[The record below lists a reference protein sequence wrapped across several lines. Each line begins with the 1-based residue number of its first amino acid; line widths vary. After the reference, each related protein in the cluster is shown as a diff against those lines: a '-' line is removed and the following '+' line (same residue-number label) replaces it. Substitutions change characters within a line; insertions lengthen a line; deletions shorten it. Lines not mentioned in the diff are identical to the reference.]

1 MAECRYL
8 GGEASISRVYSVE
21 RAHWI
26 HSHSHKPRAFRQS
39 LSTIV
44 SFSGPL
50 DPTLVIRML
59 TGSYSSALVLIS
71 LCVAILA
78 SYTALDMTGRI
89 ATAKGR
95 AVPLWMVGGALA
107 MGIGIWSMHFIG
119 MLAFS
124 LPVDLGYDIG
134 LTAFSL
140 LIAVLSSGFA
150 LWLVNQP
157 QLPAWQLALGALI
170 MGTGI
175 ACMHYTGMAALRML
189 PGIDYDPA
197 LFSAS
202 LAIAVGA
209 SAAALWIAFRLR
221 LHTPYVRQ
229 IRGLAAML
237 MGFAIVGMHY
247 TGMAAANFP
256 QGSYCGA
263 LANGLQGNGLVY
275 LVLIT
280 TLAVLAV
287 ALLTSVLDARME
299 SRTAALAHSLTLANQ
314 ELTQLAL
321 HDTLTGLPNRTLL
334 ADRIDQAIGK
344 VAEQGG
350 CFALMFIDLD
360 GFKPVND
367 AFGHHVGD
375 LLLKAVASR
384 LRGHLHSQDTL
395 ARIGGDEFVLL
406 VELREPEDAM
416 DVAVKQ
422 VNLVSRAFCVA
433 EHELQLTASLG
444 IVLYPGNGHDQL
456 ELLRNADA
464 AMYHAKSVGKN
475 GYSFFDASMNSNAR
489 QQLQLLQDLRV
500 ALEQRQFRLHYQP
513 KFDAQACV
521 AIGAEALLRWEHPV
535 HGLIP
540 PDRFIGLAEK
550 TGLIIAVG
558 EWVLDEACR
567 QMRLWLDEG
576 YAGWRIAV
584 NLSAIQ
590 FCHAG
595 LVDSVARALQANG
608 LPANRLTL
616 EITESTAMHDADVSL
631 NVLQRLADMG
641 VDLSID
647 DFGTGYSSLM
657 YLKRLPA
664 NELKIDR
671 GFVRDLEQD
680 SDDAAII
687 TAIVA
692 LGQAL
697 GLRIVAEGVETEGQQ
712 AFLTHLGCDAL
723 QGYLLGQPVPP
734 DQFMAN
740 LQAWHLQRALAI

>member
-1 MAECRYL
+1 
-8 GGEASISRVYSVE
+8 
-21 RAHWI
+21 
-26 HSHSHKPRAFRQS
+26 
-39 LSTIV
+39 
-44 SFSGPL
+44 
-50 DPTLVIRML
+50 ML
-59 TGSYSSALVLIS
+59 TGSYSSSLVLIS

-78 SYTALDMTGRI
+78 SYTALDLTGRI

-95 AVPLWMVGGALA
+95 AACLWMGGGALA
-107 MGIGIWSMHFIG
+107 MGIGVWSMHFIG

-124 LPVDLGYDIG
+124 LPIDLGYDLA

-150 LWLVNQP
+150 LWLVSQP
-157 QLPAWQLALGALI
+157 SLPALQLGFGALI
-170 MGTGI
+170 MGSGI

-189 PGIDYDPA
+189 PGIDYDPT
-197 LFSAS
+197 LFGAS
-202 LAIAVGA
+202 LLIAVGA

-221 LHTPYVRQ
+221 KHTPYVRQ
-229 IRGLAAML
+229 IRGLAAVV
-237 MGFAIVGMHY
+237 MGVAIVGMHY

-256 QGSYCGA
+256 EGSFCGA
-263 LANGLQGNGLVY
+263 LGGGLQGDSLVY

-287 ALLTSVLDARME
+287 ALLTSVLDARLE
-299 SRTAALAHSLTLANQ
+299 ARTAELARSLTLANQ

-321 HDTLTGLPNRTLL
+321 HDTLTDLPNRTLL
-334 ADRIDQAIGK
+334 ADRIEQAIAK

-367 AFGHHVGD
+367 AFGHHIGD
-375 LLLKAVASR
+375 LLLKAVAAR

-406 VELREPEDAM
+406 VELQEPNDAM

-422 VNLVSRAFCVA
+422 VNLVSRPFRVA
-433 EHELQLTASLG
+433 EHDLQLSASLG
-444 IVLYPGNGHDQL
+444 IVLYPGNGQDQH

-464 AMYHAKSVGKN
+464 AMYHAKSAGKN
-475 GYSFFDASMNSNAR
+475 GYSFFDVSMNSNAR
-489 QQLQLLQDLRV
+489 QQLQLLQDLRL

-513 KFDAQACV
+513 KFDAQACQP
-521 AIGAEALLRWEHPV
+521 IGAEALLRWEHPQQ
-535 HGLIP
+535 GLLL

-550 TGLIIAVG
+550 TGLIIPIG
-558 EWVLDEACR
+558 EWVLSEACR
-567 QMRLWLDEG
+567 QMRQWLDQG
-576 YAGWRIAV
+576 HHGWRMAV

-595 LVDSVARALQANG
+595 LVDSVARALQQNG
-608 LPANRLTL
+608 LPANCLTL
-616 EITESTAMHDADVSL
+616 EITETTAMHDADASL
-631 NVLQRLADMG
+631 TVLQRLSDMG

-680 SDDAAII
+680 SDDAAIVS
-687 TAIVA
+687 AIVA

-697 GLRIVAEGVETEGQQ
+697 GLRIVAEGVETDKQQ
-712 AFLTHLGCDAL
+712 DFLTRLGCDSL
-723 QGYLLGQPVPP
+723 QGYLLGQPVPAE
-734 DQFMAN
+734 QFMSK
-740 LQAWHLQRALAI
+740 LQAMGPELTAAG

>member
-1 MAECRYL
+1 
-8 GGEASISRVYSVE
+8 
-21 RAHWI
+21 
-26 HSHSHKPRAFRQS
+26 
-39 LSTIV
+39 
-44 SFSGPL
+44 
-50 DPTLVIRML
+50 ML
-59 TGSYSSALVLIS
+59 TGSYSSSLVLIS

-78 SYTALDMTGRI
+78 SYTALDLTGRI

-95 AVPLWMVGGALA
+95 AAYLWMGGGALA
-107 MGIGIWSMHFIG
+107 MGIGVWSMHFIG

-124 LPVDLGYDIG
+124 LPIDLGYDLA

-150 LWLVNQP
+150 LWLVSQP
-157 QLPAWQLALGALI
+157 SLPALQLGFGALI
-170 MGTGI
+170 MGAGI

-189 PGIDYDPA
+189 PGIDYDPT
-197 LFSAS
+197 LFGAS
-202 LAIAVGA
+202 LLIAVGA

-221 LHTPYVRQ
+221 AHTPYVRQ
-229 IRGLAAML
+229 IRGLAAVV

-256 QGSYCGA
+256 EGSFCGA
-263 LANGLQGNGLVY
+263 LGGGLQGDSLVY

-287 ALLTSVLDARME
+287 ALLTSVLDARLE
-299 SRTAALAHSLTLANQ
+299 ARTAELARSLTLANQ

-334 ADRIDQAIGK
+334 ADRIEQAIAK

-367 AFGHHVGD
+367 AFGHHIGD
-375 LLLKAVASR
+375 LLLKAVAAR

-406 VELREPEDAM
+406 VELQEPNDAM

-422 VNLVSRAFCVA
+422 VNLVSRPFRVA
-433 EHELQLTASLG
+433 EHDLQLSASLG
-444 IVLYPGNGHDQL
+444 IVLYPGNGQDQH

-464 AMYHAKSVGKN
+464 AMYHAKSAGKN
-475 GYSFFDASMNSNAR
+475 GYSFFDVSMNSNAR
-489 QQLQLLQDLRV
+489 QQLQLLQDLRL

-513 KFDAQACV
+513 KFDAQACQP
-521 AIGAEALLRWEHPV
+521 IGAEALLRWEHPQQ
-535 HGLIP
+535 GLLL

-550 TGLIIAVG
+550 TGLIIPIG
-558 EWVLDEACR
+558 EWVLIEACR
-567 QMRLWLDEG
+567 QMRQWLDQG
-576 YAGWRIAV
+576 HHGWRMAV

-595 LVDSVARALQANG
+595 LVDSVARALQQNG
-608 LPANRLTL
+608 LPANCLTL
-616 EITESTAMHDADVSL
+616 EITETTAMHDADASL
-631 NVLQRLADMG
+631 TVLQRLSDMG

-680 SDDAAII
+680 SDDAAIVS
-687 TAIVA
+687 AIVA

-697 GLRIVAEGVETEGQQ
+697 GLRIVAEGVETDKQQ
-712 AFLTHLGCDAL
+712 DFLTRLGCDSL
-723 QGYLLGQPVPP
+723 QGYLLGQPVPAE
-734 DQFMAN
+734 QFMSK
-740 LQAWHLQRALAI
+740 LQAMGPEFTAAG

>member
-1 MAECRYL
+1 
-8 GGEASISRVYSVE
+8 
-21 RAHWI
+21 
-26 HSHSHKPRAFRQS
+26 
-39 LSTIV
+39 
-44 SFSGPL
+44 
-50 DPTLVIRML
+50 ML
-59 TGSYSSALVLIS
+59 TGSYSSSLVLIS

-78 SYTALDMTGRI
+78 SYTALDLTGRI

-95 AVPLWMVGGALA
+95 AVHLWMGGGALA
-107 MGIGIWSMHFIG
+107 MGIGVWSMHFIG

-124 LPVDLGYDIG
+124 LPVELGYDLG

-150 LWLVNQP
+150 LWLVSQP
-157 QLPAWQLALGALI
+157 SLPWLQLGFGALI
-170 MGTGI
+170 MGAGI
-175 ACMHYTGMAALRML
+175 SCMHYTGMAALRML
-189 PGIDYDPA
+189 PGIDYDPT
-197 LFSAS
+197 LFGAS
-202 LAIAVGA
+202 LLIAVGA

-221 LHTPYVRQ
+221 RHTPYVRQ
-229 IRGLAAML
+229 IRGLAAVI
-237 MGFAIVGMHY
+237 MGVAIVGMHY

-256 QGSYCGA
+256 AGSFCGA
-263 LANGLQGNGLVY
+263 LGGGLQGDGLVY

-287 ALLTSVLDARME
+287 ALLTSVLDARLE
-299 SRTAALAHSLTLANQ
+299 ARTAELARSLTLANQ

-321 HDTLTGLPNRTLL
+321 HDTLTDLPNRTLL
-334 ADRIDQAIGK
+334 ADRIEQAIGK

-375 LLLKAVASR
+375 LLLKAVAAR

-406 VELREPEDAM
+406 VELQEPNDAM

-422 VNLVSRAFCVA
+422 VNLVSRPFRVA
-433 EHELQLTASLG
+433 EHDLQLTASLG
-444 IVLYPGNGHDQL
+444 IVLYPGNGLDQH

-464 AMYHAKSVGKN
+464 AMYHAKSAGKN
-475 GYSFFDASMNSNAR
+475 GYSFFDVSMNSNAR
-489 QQLQLLQDLRV
+489 QQLQLLQDLRQ
-500 ALEQRQFRLHYQP
+500 ALEQGQFRLHYQP
-513 KFDAQACV
+513 KFDAQACQP
-521 AIGAEALLRWEHPV
+521 IGAEALLRWEHPQQ
-535 HGLIP
+535 GLLL

-550 TGLIIAVG
+550 TGLILPIG

-567 QMRLWLDEG
+567 QMRQWLDQG
-576 YAGWRIAV
+576 HLGWRMAV

-595 LVDSVARALQANG
+595 LVESVARALSENG
-608 LPANRLTL
+608 LPANCLTL
-616 EITESTAMHDADVSL
+616 EITETTAMHDADASL
-631 NVLQRLADMG
+631 TVLQRLSDMG

-680 SDDAAII
+680 SDDAAIVS
-687 TAIVA
+687 AIVA

-697 GLRIVAEGVETEGQQ
+697 GLRIVAEGVETDKQQ
-712 AFLTHLGCDAL
+712 DFLTRLGCDSL
-723 QGYLLGQPVPP
+723 QGYLLGQPVPAE
-734 DQFMAN
+734 QFMGN
-740 LQAWHLQRALAI
+740 LQALRQEPEVPV

>member
-1 MAECRYL
+1 
-8 GGEASISRVYSVE
+8 
-21 RAHWI
+21 
-26 HSHSHKPRAFRQS
+26 
-39 LSTIV
+39 
-44 SFSGPL
+44 
-50 DPTLVIRML
+50 ML
-59 TGSYSSALVLIS
+59 TGSYSSSLVLIS

-78 SYTALDMTGRI
+78 SYTALDLTGRI

-95 AVPLWMVGGALA
+95 AAWLWMGGGALA
-107 MGIGIWSMHFIG
+107 MGIGVWSMHFIG

-124 LPVDLGYDIG
+124 LPIDLGYDLA

-150 LWLVNQP
+150 LWLVSQP
-157 QLPAWQLALGALI
+157 SLPWLQLGFGALI

-189 PGIDYDPA
+189 PGIDYDPT
-197 LFSAS
+197 LFGAS
-202 LAIAVGA
+202 LLIAVAA

-221 LHTPYVRQ
+221 AHTPYVRQ
-229 IRGLAAML
+229 IRGLAAVV
-237 MGFAIVGMHY
+237 MGVAIVGMHY

-256 QGSYCGA
+256 EGSFCGA
-263 LANGLQGNGLVY
+263 LAAGGLQGDGLVY

-287 ALLTSVLDARME
+287 ALLTSVLDARLE
-299 SRTAALAHSLTLANQ
+299 ARTAELARSLTLANQ

-321 HDTLTGLPNRTLL
+321 HDTLTDLPNRTLL
-334 ADRIDQAIGK
+334 ADRIEQAIAK

-367 AFGHHVGD
+367 AFGHHIGD
-375 LLLKAVASR
+375 LLLKAVAAR

-406 VELREPEDAM
+406 VELREPNDAM

-422 VNLVSRAFCVA
+422 VNLVSRPFRVA
-433 EHELQLTASLG
+433 EHDLQLTASLG
-444 IVLYPGNGHDQL
+444 IVLYPGNGLDQH

-464 AMYHAKSVGKN
+464 AMYHAKSAGKN

-489 QQLQLLQDLRV
+489 QQLQLLQDLRQ

-513 KFDAQACV
+513 KFDAQNCQP
-521 AIGAEALLRWEHPV
+521 IGAEALLRWEHPQQ
-535 HGLIP
+535 GLLL

-550 TGLIIAVG
+550 TGLIIPIG
-558 EWVLDEACR
+558 EWVLIEACR
-567 QMRLWLDEG
+567 QMRQWLDQG
-576 YAGWRIAV
+576 HHGWRMAV

-595 LVDSVARALQANG
+595 LVESVARALQQNS
-608 LPANRLTL
+608 LPANCLTL
-616 EITESTAMHDADVSL
+616 EITETTAMHDADASL
-631 NVLQRLADMG
+631 TVLQRLSDMG

-680 SDDAAII
+680 SDDAAIVS
-687 TAIVA
+687 AIVA

-697 GLRIVAEGVETEGQQ
+697 GLRIVAEGVETDRQQ
-712 AFLTHLGCDAL
+712 DFLTRLGCDSL
-723 QGYLLGQPVPP
+723 QGYLLGQPVPAE
-734 DQFMAN
+734 QFMGK
-740 LQAWHLQRALAI
+740 LQAMRQESTAAG

>member
-1 MAECRYL
+1 
-8 GGEASISRVYSVE
+8 
-21 RAHWI
+21 
-26 HSHSHKPRAFRQS
+26 
-39 LSTIV
+39 
-44 SFSGPL
+44 
-50 DPTLVIRML
+50 ML
-59 TGSYSSALVLIS
+59 TGSYSSSLVLIS

-78 SYTALDMTGRI
+78 SYTALDLTGRI

-95 AVPLWMVGGALA
+95 AAYLWMGGGALA
-107 MGIGIWSMHFIG
+107 MGIGVWSMHFIG

-124 LPVDLGYDIG
+124 LPIDLGYDLA

-150 LWLVNQP
+150 LWLVSQP
-157 QLPAWQLALGALI
+157 SLPFLQLGFGALI
-170 MGTGI
+170 MGAGI

-189 PGIDYDPA
+189 PGIDYDPT
-197 LFSAS
+197 LFGAS
-202 LAIAVGA
+202 LLIAVGA

-221 LHTPYVRQ
+221 KHTPYVRQ
-229 IRGLAAML
+229 IRGLAAVV

-256 QGSYCGA
+256 EGSFCGA
-263 LANGLQGNGLVY
+263 LGGGLQGDSLVY

-287 ALLTSVLDARME
+287 ALLTSVLDARLE
-299 SRTAALAHSLTLANQ
+299 ARTAELARSLTLANQ

-321 HDTLTGLPNRTLL
+321 HDTLTDLPNRTLL
-334 ADRIDQAIGK
+334 ADRIEQAIAK

-367 AFGHHVGD
+367 AFGHHIGD
-375 LLLKAVASR
+375 LLLKAVAAR

-406 VELREPEDAM
+406 VELQEPDDAM

-422 VNLVSRAFCVA
+422 VNLVSRPFRVA
-433 EHELQLTASLG
+433 EHDLQLSASLG
-444 IVLYPGNGHDQL
+444 IVLYPGNGQDQH

-464 AMYHAKSVGKN
+464 AMYHAKSAGKN
-475 GYSFFDASMNSNAR
+475 GYSFFDVSMNSNAR
-489 QQLQLLQDLRV
+489 QQLQLLQDLRQ

-513 KFDAQACV
+513 KFDAQACQP
-521 AIGAEALLRWEHPV
+521 IGAEALLRWEHPQQ
-535 HGLIP
+535 GLLL

-550 TGLIIAVG
+550 TGLIIPIG

-567 QMRLWLDEG
+567 QMRQWLDQG
-576 YAGWRIAV
+576 HQGWRMAV

-595 LVDSVARALQANG
+595 LVDSVARALQQHG
-608 LPANRLTL
+608 LPANCLTL
-616 EITESTAMHDADVSL
+616 EITETTAMHDADASL
-631 NVLQRLADMG
+631 TVLQRLSDMG

-680 SDDAAII
+680 SDDAAIVS
-687 TAIVA
+687 AIVA

-697 GLRIVAEGVETEGQQ
+697 GLRIVAEGVETDRQQ
-712 AFLTHLGCDAL
+712 DFLTRLGCDSL
-723 QGYLLGQPVPP
+723 QGYLLGQPAPAE
-734 DQFMAN
+734 QFMGK
-740 LQAWHLQRALAI
+740 LQALRQQETAAG

>member
-1 MAECRYL
+1 
-8 GGEASISRVYSVE
+8 
-21 RAHWI
+21 
-26 HSHSHKPRAFRQS
+26 
-39 LSTIV
+39 
-44 SFSGPL
+44 
-50 DPTLVIRML
+50 ML
-59 TGSYSSALVLIS
+59 TGSYSFSLVLIS

-78 SYTALDMTGRI
+78 SYTALDLTGRI

-95 AVPLWMVGGALA
+95 AVYLWMGGGALA
-107 MGIGIWSMHFIG
+107 MGIGVWSMHFIG

-124 LPVDLGYDIG
+124 LPIDLGYDIG
-134 LTAFSL
+134 LTALSL

-150 LWLVNQP
+150 LWLVSQP
-157 QLPAWQLALGALI
+157 SLPFLQLAFGALF
-170 MGTGI
+170 MGAGI
-175 ACMHYTGMAALRML
+175 SCMHYTGMAAMRML
-189 PGIDYDPA
+189 PGIDYDPT
-197 LFSAS
+197 LFGAS

-221 LHTPYVRQ
+221 QHTPYVRQ

-237 MGFAIVGMHY
+237 MGLAIVGMHY

-256 QGSYCGA
+256 AGSFCGA
-263 LANGLQGNGLVY
+263 LVGGLQGDGLVY

-287 ALLTSVLDARME
+287 ALLTSVLDARLE
-299 SRTAALAHSLTLANQ
+299 ARTAELARSLTLANQ

-334 ADRIDQAIGK
+334 SDRIEQAIGK

-375 LLLKAVASR
+375 LLLKAVAAR

-406 VELREPEDAM
+406 VELQEPDDAM

-422 VNLVSRAFCVA
+422 VNLVSRPYRVA
-433 EHELQLTASLG
+433 EHDLQLTASLG
-444 IVLYPGNGHDQL
+444 IVLYPGNGEDQL

-464 AMYHAKSVGKN
+464 AMYHAKSAGKN
-475 GYSFFDASMNSNAR
+475 GYSFFDVSMNSNAR
-489 QQLQLLQDLRV
+489 QQLQLLQDLRM

-513 KFDAQACV
+513 KFDAQACQP
-521 AIGAEALLRWEHPV
+521 IGAEALLRWEHPQ
-535 HGLIP
+535 HGLLL

-550 TGLIIAVG
+550 TGLIIPIG

-567 QMRLWLDEG
+567 QMRQWLEQGHGD
-576 YAGWRIAV
+576 WRMAV
-584 NLSAIQ
+584 NLSALQ

-595 LVDSVARALQANG
+595 LVDSVARALRENG
-608 LPANRLTL
+608 LPANHLTL
-616 EITESTAMHDADVSL
+616 EITETTAMHDADASL
-631 NVLQRLADMG
+631 TVLQRLSDMG

-680 SDDAAII
+680 SDDAAIVS
-687 TAIVA
+687 AIVA

-697 GLRIVAEGVETEGQQ
+697 GLRIVAEGVETDGQQ
-712 AFLTHLGCDAL
+712 DFLTRLGCDSL
-723 QGYLLGQPVPP
+723 QGYLLGQPVPAE
-734 DQFMAN
+734 QFMNN
-740 LQAWHLQRALAI
+740 LQVLRESSPALC

>member
-1 MAECRYL
+1 
-8 GGEASISRVYSVE
+8 
-21 RAHWI
+21 
-26 HSHSHKPRAFRQS
+26 
-39 LSTIV
+39 
-44 SFSGPL
+44 
-50 DPTLVIRML
+50 ML
-59 TGSYSSALVLIS
+59 TGSYSSSLVLIS

-78 SYTALDMTGRI
+78 SYTALDLTGRI

-95 AVPLWMVGGALA
+95 AAYLWMGGGALA
-107 MGIGIWSMHFIG
+107 MGIGVWSMHFIG

-124 LPVDLGYDIG
+124 LPIDLGYDLA

-150 LWLVNQP
+150 LWLVSQP
-157 QLPAWQLALGALI
+157 SLPALQLGFGALI
-170 MGTGI
+170 MGAGI

-189 PGIDYDPA
+189 PGIDYDPT
-197 LFSAS
+197 LFGAS
-202 LAIAVGA
+202 LLIAVGA

-221 LHTPYVRQ
+221 AHTPYVRQ
-229 IRGLAAML
+229 IRGLAAVV

-256 QGSYCGA
+256 EGSFCGA
-263 LANGLQGNGLVY
+263 LGGGLQGDSLVY

-287 ALLTSVLDARME
+287 ALLTSVLDARLE
-299 SRTAALAHSLTLANQ
+299 ARTAELARSLTLANQ

-334 ADRIDQAIGK
+334 ADRIEQAIAK

-367 AFGHHVGD
+367 AFGHHIGD
-375 LLLKAVASR
+375 LLLKAVAAR

-406 VELREPEDAM
+406 VELQEPNDAM

-422 VNLVSRAFCVA
+422 VNLVSRPFRVA
-433 EHELQLTASLG
+433 EHDLQLSASLG
-444 IVLYPGNGHDQL
+444 IVLYPGNGQDQH

-464 AMYHAKSVGKN
+464 AMYHAKSAGKN
-475 GYSFFDASMNSNAR
+475 GYSFFDVSMNSNAR
-489 QQLQLLQDLRV
+489 QQLQLLQDLRL

-513 KFDAQACV
+513 KFDAHTCQP
-521 AIGAEALLRWEHPV
+521 IGAEALLRWEHPQQ
-535 HGLIP
+535 GLLL

-550 TGLIIAVG
+550 TGLIIPIG
-558 EWVLDEACR
+558 EWVLIEACR
-567 QMRLWLDEG
+567 QMRQWLDQG
-576 YAGWRIAV
+576 HLGWRMAV

-595 LVDSVARALQANG
+595 LVDSVARALQQNG
-608 LPANRLTL
+608 LPANCLTL
-616 EITESTAMHDADVSL
+616 EITETTAMHDADASL
-631 NVLQRLADMG
+631 TVLQRLSDMG

-680 SDDAAII
+680 SDDAAIVS
-687 TAIVA
+687 AIVA

-697 GLRIVAEGVETEGQQ
+697 GLRIVAEGVETDKQQ
-712 AFLTHLGCDAL
+712 DFLTRLGCDSL
-723 QGYLLGQPVPP
+723 QGYLLGQPVPAE
-734 DQFMAN
+734 QFMSK
-740 LQAWHLQRALAI
+740 LQAMGPEFTAAG